1 MINQTLPCAHALR
14 RAVALVCQAPRPS
27 RTKDQRLGAFSGVAS
42 RSGPSDPRALLV
54 ALARSGASPYH
65 GFPPRPRQRGSAP
78 GLRLLT
84 NHFSPIRRALCLL
97 RAGLHL
103 TPSPARIADSLPSAW
118 CRPSP
123 HSPWPPCRDTN
134 ARGAG
139 ARFVTRYAYRRM
151 HNTGSLSKIIPA
163 DDDPTRASAGKP
175 LTRQASPQLAAF
187 QRRWVVL
194 WSVYL
199 HGQ

>member
-1 MINQTLPCAHALR
+1 LQRLAHAVYAVNVAIARLRPVVITPGGYVGQARVRRERRGALPRWRGRGEQSDMINQTLPCAHALR

-97 RAGLHL
+97 RAGF
-103 TPSPARIADSLPSAW
+103 SFG
-118 CRPSP
+118 C
-123 HSPWPPCRDTN
+123 DT
-134 ARGAG
+134 
-139 ARFVTRYAYRRM
+139 
-151 HNTGSLSKIIPA
+151 
-163 DDDPTRASAGKP
+163 
-175 LTRQASPQLAAF
+175 
-187 QRRWVVL
+187 
-194 WSVYL
+194 
-199 HGQ
+199 